1 MDSIHVSGSG
11 PWHFRTEGAVA
22 RRGPRRGCR
31 CHRTAGQRPPVPG
44 LVRAGSRRLDR
55 RLRTGAGRPLRP
67 PWFGAGHWHRR
78 AHARCGAAR
87 RSRGGGAPLPALERH
102 PGRCR
107 SCGHGR
113 RPGLPR
119 HLRHH
124 RVPRLFCTQD
134 GLGPGSRARPLG
146 PDRTGP
152 VPQGLPRPLAHRHAE
167 LRALRRC
174 RLGAVRPRQGRLEP
188 GPVRGGGA
196 VPRPAAPGHRQ
207 RQPARARARGDRR
220 ALRPEPGL
228 RGRWRGRR

>member
-31 CHRTAGQRPPVPG
+31 CHRTARERPPVPG

-55 RLRTGAGRPLRP
+55 RVLTGAGRTLRAP
-67 PWFGAGHWHRR
+67 RLGAGDRHRR
-78 AHARCGAAR
+78 AHARCGAAG
-87 RSRGGGAPLPALERH
+87 RSRGGGATLPALERH

-124 RVPRLFCTQD
+124 RLSRLFRTQAS
-134 GLGPGSRARPLG
+134 LGPGSRAGALG
-146 PDRTGP
+146 PDGTGP
-152 VPQGLPRPLAHRHAE
+152 VPQGLPRPLAHWHAE
-167 LRALRRC
+167 LRALGRS

-196 VPRPAAPGHRQ
+196 VPRPAAPGHQQ
-207 RQPARARARGDRR
+207 RQPARVSTHGNRR
-220 ALRPEPGL
+220 ALRPRPGL
-228 RGRWRGRR
+228 RGCWRGGR